1 MTDTN
6 NPFFTPS
13 TLPYQLPPFDAINES
28 HYLPAFERG
37 VAEQLEEVEAI
48 AADSAPATFDN
59 TIVALEKTGD
69 VLHRVLRVFYSVV
82 SADTNPRL
90 QEIQKEMA
98 PKLAAHTDA
107 IRLNDRLFARVKDLY
122 DRREELDL
130 DAEQQWLLRRY
141 HLDFVRAGAELSNDD
156 KDRLRAFN
164 EEISTLSTQ
173 FSQNQL
179 AATNEAAVVLD
190 DVSELD
196 GMSDDAV
203 SAASKAAESRGL
215 EGKYLLTFSNFSVHP
230 QLANLTDPAVR
241 ERVYRASIT
250 RGSSGGDS
258 DNSATL
264 LRLVRVRAERARL
277 LGYDNH
283 AEYTI
288 ADQTAGTPQ
297 AALDMLRRLA
307 PAAVANVRTEAAERA
322 EVLGRDTIAPQDWS
336 FATEKLRKV
345 RYDFDAGELRPY
357 LQLER
362 VLHDGVF
369 YAANQV
375 FGLTFTERP
384 ELTSYLPEVRVF
396 EVFDADG
403 EALGLFCA
411 DYFTRDS
418 KNGGAWMNSFVNQSH
433 LTGDKPVVNN
443 NLNIPKPPE
452 GQEAL
457 LTFDEVT
464 TMFHEFGHA
473 LHGLFSNVTYP
484 RFSGTSVPR
493 DFVEFPSQVN
503 EMWATWPQ
511 ILRNY
516 AKHHETGE
524 PMPQEL
530 INRLL
535 QSQTFN
541 EGFATTEYLASAL
554 LDLAW
559 HQLSVDEVPDGDD
572 PRAVVAEFEATV
584 LREAGIAV
592 DEVSPRYRS
601 TYFGHVFGGGYAAG
615 YYSYIWSEV
624 LDADT
629 VSWFKDNGG
638 LSRANGDH
646 FRDKLLSR
654 GGSLDPMQ
662 QFRDFTGR
670 DPRIEPLLRKRG
682 LDAAI

>member
-1 MTDTN
+1 VTDTN

-13 TLPYQLPPFDAINES
+13 TLPYQLPPFAAINES

-37 VAEQLEEVEAI
+37 MADQLAEVDAI
-48 AADSAPATFDN
+48 ASNPEPVTFDN

-69 VLHRVLRVFYSVV
+69 ILHRALRVFYSVV
-82 SADTNPRL
+82 SANTNPEI
-90 QEIQKEMA
+90 QEIQKAVA
-98 PKLAAHTDA
+98 PKFAAHNDA
-107 IRLNDRLFARVKDLY
+107 IRLNDRLFTRVKDLY
-122 DRREELDL
+122 DRLDELDL

-141 HLDFVRAGAELSNDD
+141 HLDFVRAGAELSNED
-156 KDRLRAFN
+156 KDRLKAFN
-164 EEISTLSTQ
+164 AEISTLSTQ

-179 AATNEAAVVLD
+179 AATNEAAVILD

-196 GMSDDAV
+196 GMSGDAI

-215 EGKYLLTFSNFSVHP
+215 DGKYLLTFSNFSVHP

-250 RGSSGGDS
+250 RGNSGGDT

-264 LRLVRVRAERARL
+264 LRLVKVRAERARL

-307 PAAVANVRTEAAERA
+307 PAAVANVHAEAAERA
-322 EVLGRDTIAPQDWS
+322 KVLGQDAIAPQDWS
-336 FATEKLRKV
+336 FATEKLRKE

-362 VLHDGVF
+362 VLQDGVF

-384 ELTSYLPEVRVF
+384 ELLSYLPEVRVF

-411 DYFTRDS
+411 DFFTRDS

-433 LTGDKPVVNN
+433 LTGDKAVVSN

-484 RFSGTSVPR
+484 RFSGTAVPR

-503 EMWATWPQ
+503 EMWSTWPE
-511 ILRNY
+511 ILPNY

-530 INRLL
+530 IDRLL
-535 QSQTFN
+535 ESQTFN

-554 LDLAW
+554 LDLSW
-559 HQLSVDEVPDGDD
+559 HLLSADEVPEGDD
-572 PRAVVAEFEATV
+572 ARAVVAEFEAAA
-584 LREAGIAV
+584 LRDAGIAV
-592 DEVSPRYRS
+592 AEVSPRYRS

-629 VSWFKDNGG
+629 VAWFKDNGG
-638 LSRANGDH
+638 LSRENGDH
-646 FRDKLLSR
+646 FRSSLLSR

-682 LDAAI
+682 LDSAI